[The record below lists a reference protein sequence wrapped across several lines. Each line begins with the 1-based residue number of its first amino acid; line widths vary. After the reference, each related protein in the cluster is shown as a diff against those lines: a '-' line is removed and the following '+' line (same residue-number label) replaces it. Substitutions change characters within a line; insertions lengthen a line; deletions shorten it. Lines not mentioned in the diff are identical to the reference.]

1 VRATPMQCAKHIIK
15 FNKRQDKYEALVD
28 KAKDE
33 EKYSAADLKIWCS
46 VRKKKEDGVIPSK
59 ADEVRTYAM
68 MLEDRE
74 PLTTKQFLL
83 DLEYGEDLVDYILS
97 GDNDGD
103 RDGNG
108 IDDGDRDD
116 ASISDGG
123 DNDDDASC

>member
-83 DLEYGEDLVDYILS
+83 DLKYGKDLVDFILS
-97 GDNDGD
+97 GDESGD
-103 RDGNG
+103 RENV
-108 IDDGDRDD
+108 
-116 ASISDGG
+116 SISDGG
-123 DNDDDASC
+123 DNDDDALC

>member
-1 VRATPMQCAKHIIK
+1 
-15 FNKRQDKYEALVD
+15 
-28 KAKDE
+28 
-33 EKYSAADLKIWCS
+33 
-46 VRKKKEDGVIPSK
+46 
-59 ADEVRTYAM
+59 

-74 PLTTKQFLL
+74 PLTIKQFLL

-97 GDNDGD
+97 GDDDGD

-108 IDDGDRDD
+108 IDDGDREN